1 MIVIDNYDS
10 FTYNI
15 VEYFRILGEDVKVF
29 KNDEIKIPD
38 LEKMDFKS
46 IVLSP
51 GPSNP
56 DNSGLTM
63 AVIRRFYKEKSI
75 LGVCLGAQAIA
86 QVFGAKIVKSDN
98 PMHGKCSKIYF
109 DEGKNLFKDVPQ
121 GFLATRYH
129 SLVIDKSTIKS
140 PVVEI
145 ARTGDAVPMAIK
157 VEGFN
162 VYGVQFHPEAILTE
176 HGLDIFRNFLAISK
190 G

>member
-1 MIVIDNYDS
+1 M
-10 FTYNI
+10 
-15 VEYFRILGEDVKVF
+15 LGEDVKVF

-56 DNSGLTM
+56 DHSGLTM
-63 AVIRRFYKEKSI
+63 AIIRRFYKEKSI

-86 QVFGAKIVKSDN
+86 QVFGSKIVKSDN

-109 DEGKNLFKDVPQ
+109 DEDESLFNGIPQ

-129 SLVIDKSTIKS
+129 SLVIDKSAIKS

-145 ARTGDAVPMAIK
+145 ARTDDFVPMAIK
-157 VEGFN
+157 IDGYK

-176 HGLDIFRNFLAISK
+176 HGFDIFKNFLAIAK
-190 G
+190 A